1 MRRPGKGRQVK
12 QGRRRRRVV
21 DPSSPS
27 VATLPPELRSPHG
40 ERVVRAVQSLDD
52 AQRRRLAVLIGR
64 EAADRTIRAADAAVR
79 GASLAAGAGS
89 RGEGAEPRGRV
100 VVINGIMG
108 ANLKVARAGGAAERV
123 WVDLLQLVGGR
134 FGDLALDLSGGPADP
149 AVRVEVDGLHSS
161 YLPLVA
167 QLQGS
172 WDVLAFGF
180 DWRLDIDRSARALAD
195 AIATFADGQP
205 AHIVAHSMGGLV
217 ARRMLQL
224 FPDLWR
230 SMDDT
235 TGAGRGGRLIMLG
248 TPNHGSFAASLA
260 LSGAEEQLK
269 RLAFV
274 DLDHSLAD
282 IQRIVCRFAG
292 CYQMLPS
299 PLLDF
304 DDDRRALY
312 DWVAWGPHPVE
323 ADLLARAERFHDE
336 LRAAVDPARMIYV
349 AGFDVETPS
358 RVRVRRAGVFA
369 YESTRD
375 GDGRVPHG
383 LGRLDGVPMHWVRRG
398 VHGDL
403 PMNGLVLD
411 AIDQLLRTGSS
422 ERLPAGHE
430 PPADE
435 APGPR
440 GWIAGAGGASE
451 RGGAGLRPGGRT
463 SKGRRVAIAAP
474 DRVDHVDGDEFR
486 ALARKA
492 QTAQRSAAAST
503 LSPRDAAR
511 LEAMLLAGFV
521 GSGAHH
527 GARAKATTRTK
538 PKAKT
543 KTKAKTKAKAT
554 PKTTAKTRTKT
565 TPRSKRAAKAASRRK
580 PSSRRRA

>member
-1 MRRPGKGRQVK
+1 M
-12 QGRRRRRVV
+12 
-21 DPSSPS
+21 
-27 VATLPPELRSPHG
+27 LR
-40 ERVVRAVQSLDD
+40 
-52 AQRRRLAVLIGR
+52 
-64 EAADRTIRAADAAVR
+64 
-79 GASLAAGAGS
+79 
-89 RGEGAEPRGRV
+89 
-100 VVINGIMG
+100 
-108 ANLKVARAGGAAERV
+108 
-123 WVDLLQLVGGR
+123 
-134 FGDLALDLSGGPADP
+134 
-149 AVRVEVDGLHSS
+149 
-161 YLPLVA
+161 
-167 QLQGS
+167 
-172 WDVLAFGF
+172 
-180 DWRLDIDRSARALAD
+180 
-195 AIATFADGQP
+195 
-205 AHIVAHSMGGLV
+205 
-217 ARRMLQL
+217 L

-411 AIDQLLRTGSS
+411 AIDQLLHSGSS
-422 ERLPAGHE
+422 GIC
-430 PPADE
+430 PPATSI
-435 APGPR
+435 PPTRRRVPR
-440 GWIAGAGGASE
+440 QVGSRRGRQRVRAGGGEACGS
-451 RGGAGLRPGGRT
+451 GRT
-463 SKGRRVAIAAP
+463 SKGRQVAIAAP
-474 DRVDHVDGDEFR
+474 DRVDHVDGDEFHKR
-486 ALARKA
+486 ARKA
-492 QTAQRSAAAST
+492 RTAQQTRRVDM
-503 LSPRDAAR
+503 SPRMRRALGKRAPCRLVRKRGASALRGEGDDEDQTEGEDQDEGEDQGEGDAEDHCEDKDEDDAA
-511 LEAMLLAGFV
+511 LEARGEGRVPTQAFVAAPRLMRACGGAVAHRRGRSGRGPAGRGV
-521 GSGAHH
+521 V
-527 GARAKATTRTK
+527 
-538 PKAKT
+538 
-543 KTKAKTKAKAT
+543 
-554 PKTTAKTRTKT
+554 
-565 TPRSKRAAKAASRRK
+565 
-580 PSSRRRA
+580 RRRTCREPTCGHRPYDGS